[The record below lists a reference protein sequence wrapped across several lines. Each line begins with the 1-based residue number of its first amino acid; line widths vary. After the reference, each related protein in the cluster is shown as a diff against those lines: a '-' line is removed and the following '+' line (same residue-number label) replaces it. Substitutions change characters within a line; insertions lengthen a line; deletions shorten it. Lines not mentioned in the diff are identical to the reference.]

1 VQLIFIIDCFSVPGV
16 VIVCHCHAVSDR
28 RIRELVR
35 AGAASVRDVSRRTGA
50 GNGCGGCLSSV
61 RQIVER
67 EAHAAAQDA
76 NADQSSV
83 TAAG

>member
-1 VQLIFIIDCFSVPGV
+1 M
-16 VIVCHCHAVSDR
+16 IVCHCHAVSDR

-35 AGAASVRDVSRRTGA
+35 AGARSVRDVARRTGA
-50 GNGCGGCLSSV
+50 GSGCEGCASTL
-61 RQIVER
+61 REIVER

-76 NADQSSV
+76 NSDPNPV

>member
-1 VQLIFIIDCFSVPGV
+1 LIFIIDCFSVPGV